1 MTNLPR
7 RLRIMAILV
16 LLTGYVLL
24 NHHLA
29 RQKQTGNLA
38 TLVACLPLLLAGASL
53 AWRQPTFR
61 VRAILLLALVTL
73 PAIGWPLLKSHPA
86 NIYMTQ
92 HVALFGGLA
101 IWFGRSLFSD
111 RQALCTRFARF
122 DQPVMTDA
130 ILRYTRRVTLAWTIF
145 FVAMVSTSVSLF
157 LWSSVS
163 VWSLFANFFFA
174 ATGHT
179 HVCCRIC
186 RALPSIARGENRYHQ
201 CVFCLS
207 ARHRADTAETFPV
220 NIVRHEAACQ
230 LNFYRSSL

>member
-130 ILRYTRRVTLAWTIF
+130 ILRYTRRATLAWTIF

-163 VWSLFANFFFA
+163 VWSLFANFFSLPLVILMFA
-174 ATGHT
+174 AEYAVRCQVLPEGRTGIT
-179 HVCCRIC
+179 SAFFAYR
-186 RALPSIARGENRYHQ
+186 RAIVPTRQKPS
-201 CVFCLS
+201 
-207 ARHRADTAETFPV
+207 P
-220 NIVRHEAACQ
+220 
-230 LNFYRSSL
+230 